1 MNPDDNNPIAMTE
14 SIVTDDQFVALVS
27 LAANLTD
34 ALDDDRIGPTPERY
48 ALTERICRK
57 LPVPDHACAFRAC
70 VSMRLT

>member
-27 LAANLTD
+27 LAANFND

-48 ALTERICRK
+48 ALTERI
-57 LPVPDHACAFRAC
+57 
-70 VSMRLT
+70 